1 MTMIQHIILNI
12 QQVPVPLRDLPQ
24 GEGFSYF
31 PDIFVEDL
39 HEEIDKY
46 WSIGRFPNFWNLILF
61 DNRQKQAY

>member
-46 WSIGRFPNFWNLILF
+46 
-61 DNRQKQAY
+61 